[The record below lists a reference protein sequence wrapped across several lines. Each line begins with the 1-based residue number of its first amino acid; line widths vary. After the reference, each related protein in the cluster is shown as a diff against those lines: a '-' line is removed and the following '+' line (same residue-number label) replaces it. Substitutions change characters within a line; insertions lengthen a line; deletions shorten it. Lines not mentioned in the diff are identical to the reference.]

1 MKLSS
6 KRFLIDS
13 NKQHLALIQLK
24 NTLLHSGGHLMTDN
38 EKEEEVAESQKLTKK
53 DKQEIQE
60 GLCVNCALL
69 SFIVTIFMI
78 IALVL

>member
-1 MKLSS
+1 
-6 KRFLIDS
+6 
-13 NKQHLALIQLK
+13 
-24 NTLLHSGGHLMTDN
+24 MTDN